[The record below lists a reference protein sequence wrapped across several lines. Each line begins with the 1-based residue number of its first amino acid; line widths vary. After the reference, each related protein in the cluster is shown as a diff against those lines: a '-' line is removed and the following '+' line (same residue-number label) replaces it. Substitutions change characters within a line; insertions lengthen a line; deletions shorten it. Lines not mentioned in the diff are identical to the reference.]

1 MLAKRI
7 VPCLDVRDGRV
18 VKGKQFKNIQ
28 DVDDPVKLGKFYS
41 DQMADELVFYDITA
55 SYEKRHIFIDVVRAV
70 AEEINIPFT
79 IGGGISSIDDFHQVL
94 RAGADKVSVNSAAVR
109 RPELIREAAE
119 RYGSQCVVLSIDA
132 KRDGQGSWQV
142 YVDGG
147 RKNTGLDAI
156 AWAKQGVALGAGEIC
171 INSMDSDGEKSGF
184 DLALN
189 HRLSTELPVPIIAS
203 GGAGTM
209 KDSLRPD
216 RHPGPQSV
224 PSGRRNSHERGRKI
238 MEYVDIQNIKFDEKG
253 LVPAIVQEGRSG
265 KVLMM
270 AYMNEESLKKTL
282 ETGRT
287 WFYSRSRQKLWN
299 KGEES
304 GHFQDVQA
312 IAVDCDA
319 DTLLITVDQ
328 TGAACHT
335 GHKSCFYR
343 GLSGQDETSYA
354 GSLSMMADLQD
365 EIKEKRVHPTE
376 KSYTAYLL
384 QTGIDKIGKKI
395 GEEGAEVIIAAKNA
409 DPVAGEQSEE
419 AGNLRLEVC
428 KESADLLYHLAV
440 LWEDTGVTVNDVMA
454 ILEGRSHVKGNK
466 KTVGHLDKTF

>member
-55 SYEKRHIFIDVVRAV
+55 SYEKHHIFIDVVRAV

-209 KDSLRPD
+209 KDFKDVFDAGADAALAASVFHFGQIAIPD
-216 RHPGPQSV
+216 
-224 PSGRRNSHERGRKI
+224 
-238 MEYVDIQNIKFDEKG
+238 
-253 LVPAIVQEGRSG
+253 
-265 KVLMM
+265 
-270 AYMNEESLKKTL
+270 LK
-282 ETGRT
+282 
-287 WFYSRSRQKLWN
+287 
-299 KGEES
+299 
-304 GHFQDVQA
+304 
-312 IAVDCDA
+312 
-319 DTLLITVDQ
+319 
-328 TGAACHT
+328 
-335 GHKSCFYR
+335 
-343 GLSGQDETSYA
+343 
-354 GSLSMMADLQD
+354 
-365 EIKEKRVHPTE
+365 
-376 KSYTAYLL
+376 AYL
-384 QTGIDKIGKKI
+384 QGEGIPMR
-395 GEEGAEVIIAAKNA
+395 GAEK
-409 DPVAGEQSEE
+409 
-419 AGNLRLEVC
+419 
-428 KESADLLYHLAV
+428 
-440 LWEDTGVTVNDVMA
+440 
-454 ILEGRSHVKGNK
+454 
-466 KTVGHLDKTF
+466 